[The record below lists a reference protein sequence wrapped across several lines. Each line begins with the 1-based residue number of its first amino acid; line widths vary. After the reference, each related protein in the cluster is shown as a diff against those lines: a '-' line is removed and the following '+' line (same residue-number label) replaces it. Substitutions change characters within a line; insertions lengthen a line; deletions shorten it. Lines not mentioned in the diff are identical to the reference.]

1 MRVGPAHRL
10 GSTPRLGDLNV
21 NGTTP
26 RPEGGGFTLA
36 TIVLHVEQD
45 VVSLCRRA
53 RKAGEEFGLDP
64 RDIGRLSA
72 ALFEV
77 GRQLTLSSPATQA
90 ELMLAEGPSLEAQFR
105 VIDADR
111 LGGIVALERSLA
123 PLRSLVHRLKI
134 APSPEGAS
142 VSLAVLFRHAISR
155 QITLTGAPDL
165 SDVSQSAPVD
175 AIRQID
181 EPDAL
186 QRTYG
191 ELDETNRGVVALY
204 AELEDN
210 EERLRLAEDK
220 LRLLLDSVQDYAICM
235 LSPHGVVTSW
245 NAGGER
251 LFGYS
256 SDEIVGRSFA
266 TFYSVPDREEGAP
279 AAQLMAAESDGRVE
293 SEGLRVRR
301 GGAAFDAH
309 IVLTP
314 VLGAARELRGF
325 SLVVRDITERK
336 RLEDDLRRRAE
347 DLAVANRAKEDFLAT
362 LSHELRT
369 PLNAMLGWTRL
380 LRMGKLDK
388 AGVARALETIER
400 NAHLQEQLIS
410 DILDVSRI
418 VTGKLRLELRPTDLA
433 PLVDAT
439 MDTLRPAADAKGVT
453 LRSRLVFAGAVLGD
467 PDRLQQVIWN
477 LVVNAIKFTPA
488 GGAVGVSLDRQG
500 TSAVVTVTDTG
511 EGIAPDLLPYIFDRF
526 RQGDASV
533 TRPHGG
539 LGLGLSIV
547 RHIVELHGGK
557 VSVQSAGRG
566 QGAIFSVMFPIR
578 AIRRPQEPES
588 IDAHLLTGL
597 RVLVVDDES
606 DAREVVSRALTECG
620 ASTAAVG
627 SAREALEVLADF
639 KPDVLV
645 SDLRMPDEDGYTL
658 IRRIRALDSGA
669 GALPAIALTG
679 LAHPEDRRRALT
691 AGYQSFVPKPV
702 EVDELA
708 AVIRRVSGKD

>member
-1 MRVGPAHRL
+1 VDA
-10 GSTPRLGDLNV
+10 
-21 NGTTP
+21 TTP
-26 RPEGGGFTLA
+26 HPEGGGLTLA
-36 TIVLHVEQD
+36 TIVLQLEQD
-45 VVSLCRRA
+45 VVSLCRRT
-53 RKAGEEFGLDP
+53 RRAGEEFGLDSK
-64 RDIGRLSA
+64 DIRRLSA

-77 GRQLTLSSPATQA
+77 GLQLTLPSPTTKS
-90 ELMLAEGPSLEAQFR
+90 ELMLAEGPSLEVQFH
-105 VIDADR
+105 VADVER
-111 LGGIVALERSLA
+111 LGGVIALERSLA
-123 PLRSLVHRLKI
+123 PLRPMVHRLGI
-134 APSPEGAS
+134 LPAQDGAT
-142 VSLAVLFRHAISR
+142 VSLSVLFRHAIAR
-155 QITLTGAPDL
+155 QLTLTNAPEL
-165 SDVSQSAPVD
+165 VSTPDDRPAGERLQK
-175 AIRQID
+175 D
-181 EPDAL
+181 ESDAL
-186 QRTYG
+186 ERTYG
-191 ELDETNRGVVALY
+191 ELHETNRGVVALY

-210 EERLRLAEDK
+210 AERLRLAEDK

-256 SDEIVGRSFA
+256 ADEIIGRSFA

-279 AAQLMAAESDGRVE
+279 AAQVMAAESDGRLE
-293 SEGLRVRR
+293 SEGLRLRR

-314 VLGAARELRGF
+314 VRDATRQLRGF

-347 DLAVANRAKEDFLAT
+347 DLAIANRAKEDFLAT

-380 LRMGKLDK
+380 LRMGKLDQPG
-388 AGVARALETIER
+388 ASRALETIER

-439 MDTLRPAADAKGVT
+439 LDTLRPAADAKGVR
-453 LRSRLVFAGAVLGD
+453 LQSRLQVAGAVLGD

-477 LVVNAIKFTPA
+477 LLVNAIKFTPP
-488 GGAVGVSLDRQG
+488 GGSVFVSLDRQS

-511 EGIAPDLLPYIFDRF
+511 EGIASELLPYIFDRF

-557 VSVQSAGRG
+557 VTVQSGGRG
-566 QGAIFSVMFPIR
+566 LGATFSVLFPIR
-578 AIRRPQEPES
+578 AISRARER
-588 IDAHLLTGL
+588 DALDPNLLTGL
-597 RVLVVDDES
+597 RVLVVDDEL
-606 DAREVVSRALTECG
+606 DAREVVSRALNECG
-620 ASTAAVG
+620 ANTTAVG
-627 SAREALEVLADF
+627 SAREALHVLADF
-639 KPDVLV
+639 NPDVLV
-645 SDLRMPDEDGYTL
+645 SDIRMPEEDGYTL
-658 IRRIRALDSGA
+658 IRQIRALGSDR
-669 GALPAIALTG
+669 GALPAVALTG
-679 LAHPEDRRRALT
+679 LAHPEDRRRALK

-708 AVIRRVSGKD
+708 AVVRRVLGKD